1 MTVENPG
8 PDLIAR
14 VTLEMAIRKE
24 FDYSIPE
31 EFAGR
36 VDVGSR
42 VKVPFGNREVLGN
55 VTAIVKESPH
65 SNLRPILKVIGG
77 APLLTP
83 SILKL
88 ARWISDYYCCPL
100 EVTLKTALPEVVR
113 KEEDGWRER
122 LMVRAVKSG
131 AEKPALTKRQ
141 REILEI
147 IETKGEIFLQEL
159 LDQAHTTAATIRK
172 LENLNLVTIAPAISE
187 RDPYA
192 NEIILPTQPLPL
204 NPEQIRAME

>member
-1 MTVENPG
+1 MEFPLNSDNPLALELSEA
-8 PDLIAR
+8 DETRRAMIAR
-14 VTLEMAIRKE
+14 GTLEMAIRKE
-24 FDYSIPE
+24 FDYSIPK

-42 VKVPFGNREVLGN
+42 VKVPFGAREVLGN

-83 SILKL
+83 KILKL

-100 EVTLKTALPEVVR
+100 EVTLKTALPDVVR
-113 KEEDGWRER
+113 KEEEGWRER
-122 LMVRAVKSG
+122 LMVRAVRSN
-131 AEKPALTKRQ
+131 AAKPALTKRQ
-141 REILEI
+141 AEILEI
-147 IETKGEIFLQEL
+147 IEGAGEIFLQEL

-172 LENLNLVTIAPAISE
+172 L
-187 RDPYA
+187 
-192 NEIILPTQPLPL
+192 
-204 NPEQIRAME
+204 